1 MDRLKLCTHR
11 SQYNPNQPMAEM
23 AKILEQLRKSFHSM
37 LDKMYSKELRVSFK
51 IVSFGITYTTY
62 FIFLKINTSFQNPN
76 NYFLPAFGQRN

>member
-51 IVSFGITYTTY
+51 IVSLGITYTTY
-62 FIFLKINTSFQNPN
+62 FIFYKINSFQNPN

>member
-51 IVSFGITYTTY
+51 IVSFGIAYTIAIRHSTDNTE
-62 FIFLKINTSFQNPN
+62 IPILHALFLLHFCH
-76 NYFLPAFGQRN
+76 